1 MESKLLRDAPVRHYG
16 FRQKIASVVSEP
28 KLPASG
34 GFKMNGLRMY
44 IRPLTHEPPELVT
57 VFYSRRGEGPYYLW
71 RYEEKL
77 GQWRGSRVAS
87 SDFAPRE
94 LLMASWKKVP
104 SALQTKLGEHYLD

>member
-1 MESKLLRDAPVRHYG
+1 MESKLFPDPR
-16 FRQKIASVVSEP
+16 ASNGPSETIDSDGDGSE
-28 KLPASG
+28 LATTG

-44 IRPLTHEPPELVT
+44 FRPLASEALDVIS

-71 RYEEKL
+71 RFEEKL

-87 SDFAPRE
+87 GDFAPRE

>member
-1 MESKLLRDAPVRHYG
+1 MESKLLRDASANQGG
-16 FRQKIASVVSEP
+16 FRKRIAP
-28 KLPASG
+28 TAGDPALSANG
-34 GFKMNGLRMY
+34 VFKMNGLRMY
-44 IRPLTHEPPELVT
+44 VRPLAPEPPELVT

-87 SDFAPRE
+87 GDFAPRE